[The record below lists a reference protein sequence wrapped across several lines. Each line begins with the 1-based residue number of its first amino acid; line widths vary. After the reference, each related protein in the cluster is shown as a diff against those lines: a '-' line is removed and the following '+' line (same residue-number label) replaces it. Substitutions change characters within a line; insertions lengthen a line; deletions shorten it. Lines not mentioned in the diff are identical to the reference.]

1 MPNGIPTPP
10 EVVAMVN
17 QLRDEG
23 LLYREIAVRTGLSET
38 TLRNLATKSS
48 PPRRSPQKRPK
59 PQKPQKRPPRLA
71 PIVSFD
77 GSRKVRCEKCG
88 AKVYLPCLVCQVRA
102 RLELHGRT

>member
-10 EVVAMVN
+10 DVVAMVN

-23 LLYREIAVRTGLSET
+23 LLYREIAEQTGLPAT
-38 TLRNLATKSS
+38 TVRNVSTKGS

-59 PQKPQKRPPRLA
+59 RNRPPRLV

-77 GSRKVRCEKCG
+77 RRRKPVWCNTCK
-88 AKVYLPCLVCQVRA
+88 AMVYPPCLACQVRA
-102 RLELHGRT
+102 RVERHG

>member
-23 LLYREIAVRTGLSET
+23 LLYREIAVRTGLPAT
-38 TLRNLATKSS
+38 TVRNVATKG
-48 PPRRSPQKRPK
+48 PLPRRSPQKRPK
-59 PQKPQKRPPRLA
+59 QKRPPRLV

-77 GSRKVRCEKCG
+77 RSRKVRCEECG
-88 AKVYLPCLVCQVRA
+88 AKVYLPCQACQVRA
-102 RLELHGRT
+102 RLKLHGRT